1 MSRAPAVPFDMS
13 TPRGRRRAWLD
24 FVFRDYA
31 YLRVLHPNA
40 HWVGPD
46 MVRTAQPWP
55 FQLKVWQ
62 RRGIRTV
69 LNLRGEPHKSHH
81 VIETDA
87 CARLGLTLV
96 DYLVFSRNVP
106 TREEIWGAK
115 RLFETLHYPVL
126 MHCKS
131 GADRAG
137 LMAVLYRH
145 FHLGEPIRQALAELS
160 LRHGHV
166 RQGLTGVIDHFFELY
181 LAEGEPEG
189 LTLLEWVDRPAYDP
203 AAMKARFK
211 AAWWGTALTEKLLRR
226 E

>member
-1 MSRAPAVPFDMS
+1 MT
-13 TPRGRRRAWLD
+13 TPRGRRRTWRD

-31 YLRVLHPNA
+31 YLRVIHPNA
-40 HWVGPD
+40 HWIGPD
-46 MVRTAQPWP
+46 LVRTAQPWP
-55 FQLKVWQ
+55 FQLKAW
-62 RRGIRTV
+62 RDRGIRTV
-69 LNLRGEPHKSHH
+69 INLRGEPHKSHH

-106 TREEIWGAK
+106 TRDEVWGAAK
-115 RLFETLHYPVL
+115 LFKTIKYPAL

-145 FHLGEPIRQALAELS
+145 IHLGEPIRKALAELS
-160 LRHGHV
+160 LDKGHV
-166 RQGLTGVIDHFFELY
+166 RAGLTGVLDYFFDRY
-181 LAEGEPEG
+181 LSEGEAAG
-189 LTLLEWVDRPAYDP
+189 LSLLQWVDQAGYDP
-203 AAMKARFK
+203 VAMKAQFK
-211 AAWWGTALTEKLLRR
+211 AAWWGTLLTERLLRR